1 MICFVKIRILDDSE
15 MGKYNL
21 IIQCIACQHFHYLII
36 IVLEIS
42 DKKIALCSQ
51 TGFFKKR
58 IRSNQHYKENDRKL
72 SRTST
77 SRSHI
82 PPSKKQ

>member
-42 DKKIALCSQ
+42 DKKNSAL
-51 TGFFKKR
+51 FPNR
-58 IRSNQHYKENDRKL
+58 IFQKENKIKL
-72 SRTST
+72 TLQG
-77 SRSHI
+77 
-82 PPSKKQ
+82 K